1 MKSTPSVSNY
11 ERQQQILALLARKQ
25 RITVSQICDQFS
37 VSEATARRDLELL
50 AEQGR
55 LQRVYGGAILERR
68 AAPEQPVLVRSQDQ
82 AEEKRRIG
90 AVAAS
95 LVGEGET
102 LFLGSGT
109 TALQVAQPLRERGGL
124 TVITNSLPVVNA
136 LAGLAGIQMI
146 VLGGMLRDSELSF
159 IGHIAEQAL
168 AEVRADK
175 VIIGI
180 HAIDLQ
186 DGLTNDYLPET
197 LTDRAILRCGRE
209 IIVVADHSK
218 FGSSATAFLAPLSV
232 VHKIVT
238 DSGTPQEYVAAL
250 EDLGIQVMIA

>member
-1 MKSTPSVSNY
+1 MNSTPPLSNY
-11 ERQQQILALLARKQ
+11 ERQQQLLALLARQQ
-25 RITVSQICDQFS
+25 RITVAEICDQFS

-50 AEQGR
+50 AEQGL
-55 LQRVYGGAILERR
+55 LQRVYGGAILVRR
-68 AAPEQPVLVRSQDQ
+68 AAPEQPVLVRSQEQDV
-82 AEEKRRIG
+82 EKKRIG
-90 AVAAS
+90 ALAAS
-95 LVGEGET
+95 QIGDRET
-102 LFLGSGT
+102 VFLGSGT
-109 TALQVAQPLRERGGL
+109 TALQVANHLRDRGGL

-136 LAGLAGIQMI
+136 LAGRPGIQVI
-146 VLGGMLRDSELSF
+146 VLGGMLRDSEMSF

-238 DSGTPQEYVAAL
+238 DSGTSREYVTAL
-250 EDLGIQVMIA
+250 ENLGIQVMVA